1 MTKFSAECRRLKI
14 PYLYDPSQQI
24 LRLEGSEL
32 ARDMEG
38 AHFLFVND
46 YEFELTCKKTGFDL
60 DQMLKHVD
68 VIVVTHGKDGSTI
81 YTQGKE
87 YNIPVVPEVCVVD
100 PTGVGDAF
108 RGGFLAGYARGWSWE
123 LCGQMGSLAATYC
136 LEQKGTQNHT
146 YTRSQFVERFRKTFD
161 DEGILELDNF
171 GEDGVVMNNSD
182 IKDKSLA
189 EGGRRRI
196 DWAERE
202 MPVLR
207 MIRER
212 FSREKPLKGIRLSA
226 CLHVTT
232 ETANLARTLTAGG
245 ADLVLTASN
254 PLSTQDDVAAAL
266 VNIYEVP
273 TFAIKGEDNVT
284 YYKHIS
290 AALDHKPQMT
300 MDDGADLVSTI
311 HKDRRE
317 LLPEII
323 GGTEETTTGVIR
335 LRAMAADGMLQFPV
349 IAVNDAMTKH
359 FFDNRYGTGQ
369 STLDGIIR
377 ATNVLIAG
385 KNFVVC
391 GYGWCGRGLA
401 SRVRGHGGLVIV
413 TEVDPLES
421 VGSRHGRLPGDALD
435 GSSQGRRHI
444 LYCDR
449 RYQCHR

>member
-1 MTKFSAECRRLKI
+1 MNKF
-14 PYLYDPSQQI
+14 
-24 LRLEGSEL
+24 
-32 ARDMEG
+32 
-38 AHFLFVND
+38 
-46 YEFELTCKKTGFDL
+46 
-60 DQMLKHVD
+60 
-68 VIVVTHGKDGSTI
+68 
-81 YTQGKE
+81 
-87 YNIPVVPEVCVVD
+87 
-100 PTGVGDAF
+100 
-108 RGGFLAGYARGWSWE
+108 
-123 LCGQMGSLAATYC
+123 
-136 LEQKGTQNHT
+136 
-146 YTRSQFVERFRKTFD
+146 
-161 DEGILELDNF
+161 
-171 GEDGVVMNNSD
+171 D

-196 DWAERE
+196 EWAERE

-207 MIRER
+207 SIQRR
-212 FSREKPLKGIRLSA
+212 FEKEKPLKGVRLSA

-232 ETANLARTLTAGG
+232 ETANLARTLVAGG

-290 AALDHKPQMT
+290 AALDHKPHMT

-317 LLPEII
+317 LLPGII

-349 IAVNDAMTKH
+349 VAVNDAMTKH

-377 ATNVLIAG
+377 ATNVLLAG

-401 SRVRGHGGLVIV
+401 SRARGLGSQVIV
-413 TEVDPLES
+413 TEVDPLKALEAVMDGFQVMPIAEAARIGDIFCTLTGDINVIDKAHFEIMKDGAIVS
-421 VGSRHGRLPGDALD
+421 NSGHFNVEINIPALAAMSKGEPILVRPFVQQYTTEDGRKINILGEGRLINLASAEGHPASVMDMSFANQALSAEFMVKNATTLEKRVYSVPAEIDAEIARLKLEAMGID
-435 GSSQGRRHI
+435 IDVLTPEQVKYLNSWEEGT
-444 LYCDR
+444 
-449 RYQCHR
+449 